1 MFLRLCQEIKRKCRL
16 IRNEIH
22 VIIKMEGG
30 MGVYG
35 IAVLIF
41 FFRAVFRY
49 MILLCDVAV
58 SFRLAVCGFSC
69 FWLTVFGKRRSFSS
83 LWYCSFALSCLMQ
96 VNILKT

>member
-41 FFRAVFRY
+41 FFEQY
-49 MILLCDVAV
+49 
-58 SFRLAVCGFSC
+58 
-69 FWLTVFGKRRSFSS
+69 FG
-83 LWYCSFALSCLMQ
+83 
-96 VNILKT
+96 T

>member
-1 MFLRLCQEIKRKCRL
+1 
-16 IRNEIH
+16 
-22 VIIKMEGG
+22 

-58 SFRLAVCGFSC
+58 SSRLAVCGFLC
-69 FWLTVFGKRRSFSS
+69 FWLTVYSVKEDPSRHCGTVHLHSPF
-83 LWYCSFALSCLMQ
+83 
-96 VNILKT
+96 